1 MKKEKKKI
9 EGMKVNITLS
19 VVCVLLCRYYK
30 VGVLV
35 LFLHDLCDV
44 LLEFTKL
51 CVCWKSRDNK
61 KHWPAVLINIG
72 FLAFT
77 FSWYV

>member
-1 MKKEKKKI
+1 M
-9 EGMKVNITLS
+9 VLS
-19 VVCVLLCRYYK
+19 VTKYFNLIAFLCRYYK

-61 KHWPAVLINIG
+61 QHYWPAVLINIG
-72 FLAFT
+72 FLAFS
-77 FSWYV
+77 FSWYEMTVQSGT